1 LKLRWPSERPA
12 ASPAEGAGAG
22 SRFRTRSRLES
33 LAAIVSGSLLL
44 SWPALYNGF
53 PLLYPDSMSYLED
66 GGRVARAVFLHQLS
80 PYYGMRSFFYSMGIL
95 PFHEHTTVWPVVALQ
110 CGLVAFVLW
119 LTVRTIVPDR
129 PLAAYLSIMA
139 LLSAFTSVSWY
150 ASLIL
155 PDILGSLVCL
165 SLSLLVF
172 ARDGLSLAERFV
184 LAAIAGW
191 GITAHAT
198 HFVLA
203 TGLCVLFCAV
213 LLVERR
219 SWRQVLS
226 LIGGAVMIVAIA
238 AVAQMALYGFLYHK
252 VTLNGE
258 RPPFLMARVIGDGPG
273 RWYLEKNCA
282 HLNWIVCRSVGNL
295 PENSDVFLWSEGSV
309 WQSCT
314 DRECD
319 ELVREEMPLVL
330 ATLRAYPKE
339 QLERSMSNAWD
350 QLSQFGVRDLDAV
363 DWLPAEVG
371 RALPCEKQRY
381 EASRQSRNDLSLKFF
396 SDLQFWAVMVSLG
409 VIGACVLLL
418 RGRMPVRLVELAVS
432 MMGMVVANA
441 AVTGVMS
448 MPDDRY
454 EARVIWMI
462 PLIAALFVLSCLGER
477 HAVLPKL
484 PAPLETSVSK

>member
-1 LKLRWPSERPA
+1 MRK
-12 ASPAEGAGAG
+12 
-22 SRFRTRSRLES
+22 RLTNC
-33 LAAIVSGSLLL
+33 AAIVFGGLLL

-66 GGRVARAVFLHQLS
+66 GGRVARAVFLQHLS
-80 PYYGMRSFFYSMGIL
+80 PYYGMRSFFYSLGIL
-95 PFHEHTTVWPVVALQ
+95 PFHQYTTAWPVIALQ
-110 CGLVAFVLW
+110 CALVAFVLW
-119 LTVRTIVPDR
+119 LTVRTLLPQR
-129 PLAAYLSIMA
+129 PIASYLSVMA

-155 PDILGSLVCL
+155 PDILGSLAYLCL
-165 SLSLLVF
+165 ALLVF
-172 ARDGLSLAERFV
+172 ARDALNRAERFA
-184 LAAIAGW
+184 LAAIAWW
-191 GITAHAT
+191 GITAHAS

-203 TGLCVLFCAV
+203 TGLCLLLCAV

-219 SWRQVLS
+219 PWRQVLS
-226 LIGGAVMIVAIA
+226 LTGEVGLIVLLA

-330 ATLRAYPKE
+330 GTVRAYPKE

-363 DWLPAEVG
+363 DWLPAEMG
-371 RALPCEKQRY
+371 RAIPSQKQSY
-381 EASRQSRNDLSLKFF
+381 EASRQSRNGLSLKFF
-396 SDLQFWAVMVSLG
+396 SDMQFWAVMVSLAMIAG
-409 VIGACVLLL
+409 CAMLL
-418 RGRMPVRLVELAVS
+418 RGRMPRRLVELAVP

-441 AVTGVMS
+441 VVTGVMS

-462 PLIAALFVLSCLGER
+462 PLIAVLCVLTCLNEGRAVER
-477 HAVLPKL
+477 KL
-484 PAPLETSVSK
+484 PAVRAISVSN